1 MYCLK
6 DKTFVIMGATSG
18 IGNALALKL
27 SAYGAKLVLT
37 GRDSNALQMIAS
49 NITSPKQS
57 VVIDVSSDDYE
68 ELLTRE
74 FLRAKESL
82 GIDTFNGG
90 IYCAGISPL
99 IPLRGITE
107 KHIEQIFKVNY
118 SGAVIFSKL
127 LASKKFRSEG
137 STSIVLI
144 SSVRSQRGE
153 KGLGVYGGSKAAL
166 EASARA
172 FSNELAPLGV
182 RINCISPGWLD
193 TKMNKESS
201 VIVDGIVEK
210 MKEAHP
216 LGLGSAND
224 ICAAAAFLLS
234 DEAKWITGTNMV
246 IDGGFLA

>member
-1 MYCLK
+1 
-6 DKTFVIMGATSG
+6 MGATSG

-37 GRDSNALQMIAS
+37 GRDSSALRMIGS
-49 NITSPKQS
+49 KIPTPKHS
-57 VVIDVSSDDYE
+57 VIIDVNSDNCEDI
-68 ELLTRE
+68 LTRE
-74 FLRAKESL
+74 LLIAKESL
-82 GIDTFNGG
+82 GVETFNGG

-99 IPLRGITE
+99 LPLRGITE
-107 KHIEQIFKVNY
+107 AQIEQTFKVNY
-118 SGAVIFSKL
+118 CGAVIFTKL

-172 FSNELAPLGV
+172 FSNELAPLGI

-201 VIVDGIVEK
+201 VIIDGIVEK

-216 LGLGSAND
+216 LGLGSSND
-224 ICAAAAFLLS
+224 ICAAATFLLS

-246 IDGGFLA
+246 VDGGFLA